1 MKQTV
6 HAVNPVIESI
16 VLRLWI
22 PGLSWT
28 AREPVGGMTLAGDV
42 HYLKPEHENGHD
54 PTVYSR
60 GRFKVG
66 VQQHSLDVSRVELD
80 NERSEPDEP
89 ELQRSERSEEPVELE
104 LRLREPAL
112 SIVKRDTSESVV
124 VSNLRVLE
132 ILLTK
137 KIPHCDR
144 RSVDA

>member
-6 HAVNPVIESI
+6 HAVDPVVESI
-16 VLRLWI
+16 VLRLRI

-28 AREPVGGMTLAGDV
+28 AREPVGGVTLAGDV
-42 HYLKPEHENGHD
+42 HYLEPEHENGHD
-54 PTVYSR
+54 PTVDSR